1 LLPDEIV
8 PVLFEL
14 KKMKSPKLGGL
25 LLLMVL
31 TGCAQM
37 SPPVAAESKAEA
49 AGSDEGVSHAVEEK
63 QAKARLPLQSLSE
76 EMLFDFLM
84 GEIGLQR
91 RRADV
96 ASGAYAHL
104 LKLTRDPR
112 VARRATEIG
121 LVTGNTKVA
130 IDGARQWSEAEPESI
145 QSRHML
151 VALLLKEGRYA
162 EAEPVMQQVFATLPN
177 QISQIWLE
185 LHDLLIKQSDREEVL
200 GFAQKLAMPYPL
212 VAEAH
217 FAVGSLAWRASRYDL
232 ALQEIE
238 AAEGL
243 RPDWE
248 IAALFHAQILQRTSM
263 SAARDYLAAY
273 LKRYPNAKDIRQNYA
288 RLLAAGKQYPQAR
301 EQMKILVEANPA
313 NPDIW
318 LAYAGLSL
326 EMKDPAAAV
335 AALLQAQ
342 KLPLRDP
349 SGAAFMLGQSYEELG
364 RNDEAAAAFLSIEP
378 GERYLAA
385 QARYTRLLAK
395 QGQLEKALQ
404 HLDTLPISSNEQ
416 KIGVLQLK
424 VQTLRDAKQFER
436 AMTLLDDALKQYPGN
451 PDLLYDR
458 AMVAERLN
466 RIAESERDLREI
478 LRLKPDDPMALNA
491 LGYTLA
497 DRTDRFAEALVLI
510 EKALKAQPNDPYILD
525 SMGWVKYRMGKLD
538 ESLDYL
544 NRAYS
549 LKTDPEIAAHLGE
562 VLWTMGRQGEAR
574 STWQGSLKDN
584 PGHEALMQVIQ
595 RLDH

>member
-1 LLPDEIV
+1 
-8 PVLFEL
+8 
-14 KKMKSPKLGGL
+14 
-25 LLLMVL
+25 
-31 TGCAQM
+31 
-37 SPPVAAESKAEA
+37 
-49 AGSDEGVSHAVEEK
+49 
-63 QAKARLPLQSLSE
+63 
-76 EMLFDFLM
+76 
-84 GEIGLQR
+84 
-91 RRADV
+91 
-96 ASGAYAHL
+96 
-104 LKLTRDPR
+104 
-112 VARRATEIG
+112 
-121 LVTGNTKVA
+121 
-130 IDGARQWSEAEPESI
+130 
-145 QSRHML
+145 
-151 VALLLKEGRYA
+151 
-162 EAEPVMQQVFATLPN
+162 
-177 QISQIWLE
+177 
-185 LHDLLIKQSDREEVL
+185 
-200 GFAQKLAMPYPL
+200 
-212 VAEAH
+212 
-217 FAVGSLAWRASRYDL
+217 
-232 ALQEIE
+232 
-238 AAEGL
+238 
-243 RPDWE
+243 
-248 IAALFHAQILQRTSM
+248 M